1 MLIVS
6 DLMTTQVFTLL
17 ESDSLYTARQIMEMA
32 RVRHV
37 PIVDAK
43 DSFIGLITHRD
54 MLAVAVSKLSDI
66 APSTQDELDAGI
78 PLREIMRTDV
88 ARVSS
93 DTQLRDAAQ
102 MLLDH
107 KYGCLPVVDNGKL
120 VGIVTK
126 YDITNR
132 LNQAAPEWRRRP
144 IDKIPIQVVMT
155 EKPLTIF
162 PDATMPQAAELLIEN
177 DISGLPV
184 ERDGEIV
191 GMITTRDMVKYFS
204 EQDLKATVGD
214 MMSRNVLRV
223 HRHHTIGHVLEEM
236 NVQGQSR
243 ALVYEDNTTPVGIV
257 TRSGLTFSEI
267 MGPKDEMETKNIKMT
282 RKESTAG
289 RKQYR
294 YVKQMPFVAEDIMT
308 SPIFTI
314 GSEIKAVQ
322 ASQTLVEKN
331 IIGMPVMDQNE
342 VVGYFSADEI
352 ITEVGRWK

>member
-1 MLIVS
+1 MIIKKVKDYMS
-6 DLMTTQVFTLL
+6 APIYVIERNEPIQRARNLMFKY
-17 ESDSLYTARQIMEMA
+17 S
-32 RVRHV
+32 
-37 PIVDAK
+37 
-43 DSFIGLITHRD
+43 IGR
-54 MLAVAVSKLSDI
+54 
-66 APSTQDELDAGI
+66 
-78 PLREIMRTDV
+78 
-88 ARVSS
+88 
-93 DTQLRDAAQ
+93 
-102 MLLDH
+102 
-107 KYGCLPVVDNGKL
+107 LPVMDEGRL

-144 IDKIPIQVVMT
+144 IDKVPIQVVMT
-155 EKPLTIF
+155 EKPITIF

-184 ERDGEIV
+184 ERDSQIA
-191 GMITTRDMVKYFS
+191 GMITSRDMMRYFS
-204 EQDLKATVGD
+204 EQDIKATVGD
-214 MMSRNVLRV
+214 LMTRNILGV

-243 ALVYEDNTTPVGIV
+243 ALVYEDNNTPVGIV

-294 YVKQMPFVAEDIMT
+294 YIKQMPFVAEDIMT
-308 SPIFTI
+308 APIFTI
-314 GSEIKAVQ
+314 GAEEKAVV
-322 ASQTLVEKN
+322 ASHMLVEKS
-331 IIGMPVMDQNE
+331 IIGMPVVDKDE

-352 ITEVGRWK
+352 IAEIGRWK

>member
-1 MLIVS
+1 MIIKKVKDYMS
-6 DLMTTQVFTLL
+6 SPINVIERNEPIQ
-17 ESDSLYTARQIMEMA
+17 MA
-32 RVRHV
+32 RNLMF
-37 PIVDAK
+37 K
-43 DSFIGLITHRD
+43 YSIGR
-54 MLAVAVSKLSDI
+54 
-66 APSTQDELDAGI
+66 
-78 PLREIMRTDV
+78 
-88 ARVSS
+88 
-93 DTQLRDAAQ
+93 
-102 MLLDH
+102 
-107 KYGCLPVVDNGKL
+107 LPVMDNGKL

-144 IDKIPIQVVMT
+144 IDKVPIQVVMT
-155 EKPLTIF
+155 EKPITIF

-204 EQDLKATVGD
+204 EQDIKATVGD
-214 MMSRNVLRV
+214 LMSKNILNV

-236 NVQGQSR
+236 NVQGVSR
-243 ALVYEDNTTPVGIV
+243 ALVYEDNKTPVGIV
-257 TRSGLTFSEI
+257 TRSGLTFSEM

-282 RKESTAG
+282 RKESAAG

-308 SPIFTI
+308 SPIF
-314 GSEIKAVQ
+314 SLSPEIKAVE
-322 ASQTLVEKN
+322 ASKTLEEKH
-331 IIGMPVMDQNE
+331 IIGMPVMENNE

-352 ITEVGRWK
+352 ITEIGRWK

>member
-1 MLIVS
+1 MIIKKVKDYMS
-6 DLMTTQVFTLL
+6 SPINVIERNEPIQ
-17 ESDSLYTARQIMEMA
+17 MA
-32 RVRHV
+32 RNLMF
-37 PIVDAK
+37 K
-43 DSFIGLITHRD
+43 YSIGR
-54 MLAVAVSKLSDI
+54 
-66 APSTQDELDAGI
+66 
-78 PLREIMRTDV
+78 
-88 ARVSS
+88 
-93 DTQLRDAAQ
+93 
-102 MLLDH
+102 
-107 KYGCLPVVDNGKL
+107 LPVLDNGKL

-144 IDKIPIQVVMT
+144 IDKVPIQVVMT
-155 EKPLTIF
+155 EKPITIF

-204 EQDLKATVGD
+204 EQDIKATVGD
-214 MMSRNVLRV
+214 LMSKNILNV

-236 NVQGQSR
+236 NVQGVSR
-243 ALVYEDNTTPVGIV
+243 ALVYEDNMTPVGIV
-257 TRSGLTFSEI
+257 TRSGLTFSEM

-282 RKESTAG
+282 RKESAAG

-308 SPIFTI
+308 SPIF
-314 GSEIKAVQ
+314 SLSPEIKAVE
-322 ASQTLVEKN
+322 ASKTLDEKH
-331 IIGMPVMDQNE
+331 IIGMPVMENNE

-352 ITEVGRWK
+352 IIEIGRWK

>member
-1 MLIVS
+1 MIIKKVKDYMS
-6 DLMTTQVFTLL
+6 SPINVIERNEPIQ
-17 ESDSLYTARQIMEMA
+17 MA
-32 RVRHV
+32 RNLMF
-37 PIVDAK
+37 K
-43 DSFIGLITHRD
+43 YSIGR
-54 MLAVAVSKLSDI
+54 
-66 APSTQDELDAGI
+66 
-78 PLREIMRTDV
+78 
-88 ARVSS
+88 
-93 DTQLRDAAQ
+93 
-102 MLLDH
+102 
-107 KYGCLPVVDNGKL
+107 LPVLDNGKL

-155 EKPLTIF
+155 EKPITIF

-204 EQDLKATVGD
+204 EQDIKATVGD
-214 MMSRNVLRV
+214 LMSKNILNV

-236 NVQGQSR
+236 NVQGVSR

-257 TRSGLTFSEI
+257 TRSGLTFSEM

-282 RKESTAG
+282 RKESAAG

-308 SPIFTI
+308 SPIF
-314 GSEIKAVQ
+314 SLSPEIKAVE
-322 ASQTLVEKN
+322 ASKTLEEKH
-331 IIGMPVMDQNE
+331 IIGMPVMENNE

-352 ITEVGRWK
+352 ITEIGRWK

>member
-1 MLIVS
+1 MIIKKVKDYMS
-6 DLMTTQVFTLL
+6 APIYVIERNEPIQRARNLMFK
-17 ESDSLYTARQIMEMA
+17 YG
-32 RVRHV
+32 
-37 PIVDAK
+37 
-43 DSFIGLITHRD
+43 IGRLPV
-54 MLAVAVSKLSDI
+54 M
-66 APSTQDELDAGI
+66 DAG
-78 PLREIMRTDV
+78 L
-88 ARVSS
+88 
-93 DTQLRDAAQ
+93 
-102 MLLDH
+102 
-107 KYGCLPVVDNGKL
+107 L

-144 IDKIPIQVVMT
+144 IDKVPIQVVMT
-155 EKPLTIF
+155 EKPITIF

-177 DISGLPV
+177 GISGLPV

-191 GMITTRDMVKYFS
+191 GMITSRDIMKYFS

-214 MMSRNVLRV
+214 MMSKNVLRV

-282 RKESTAG
+282 RKESPAG

-294 YVKQMPFVAEDIMT
+294 YVKQVPFVAEDIMT

-331 IIGMPVMDQNE
+331 IIGMPVMDNNE

>member
-1 MLIVS
+1 MIIKKVKDYMS
-6 DLMTTQVFTLL
+6 APIYVVERNEPIQ
-17 ESDSLYTARQIMEMA
+17 MA
-32 RVRHV
+32 RNLMF
-37 PIVDAK
+37 K
-43 DSFIGLITHRD
+43 YGIGRLP
-54 MLAVAVSKLSDI
+54 V
-66 APSTQDELDAGI
+66 LDAG
-78 PLREIMRTDV
+78 R
-88 ARVSS
+88 
-93 DTQLRDAAQ
+93 
-102 MLLDH
+102 
-107 KYGCLPVVDNGKL
+107 L

-132 LNQAAPEWRRRP
+132 LNQAAPDWRRRP
-144 IDKIPIQVVMT
+144 IDKVPIQVVMT
-155 EKPLTIF
+155 EKPITIF

-177 DISGLPV
+177 GISGLPV
-184 ERDGEIV
+184 EREGEIV
-191 GMITTRDMVKYFS
+191 GMITSRDMMRYFS

-214 MMSRNVLRV
+214 LMSRNMLKV

-282 RKESTAG
+282 RKESPAG

-308 SPIFTI
+308 APIFTI
-314 GSEIKAVQ
+314 GAEEKAVE
-322 ASQTLVEKN
+322 ASRTLVEKS
-331 IIGMPVMDQNE
+331 IIGMPVVDKEE

-352 ITEVGRWK
+352 IMEIGGWK

>member
-1 MLIVS
+1 MIIKKVKDYMS
-6 DLMTTQVFTLL
+6 SPINVIERNEPIQ
-17 ESDSLYTARQIMEMA
+17 MA
-32 RVRHV
+32 RNLMF
-37 PIVDAK
+37 K
-43 DSFIGLITHRD
+43 YSIGR
-54 MLAVAVSKLSDI
+54 
-66 APSTQDELDAGI
+66 
-78 PLREIMRTDV
+78 
-88 ARVSS
+88 
-93 DTQLRDAAQ
+93 
-102 MLLDH
+102 
-107 KYGCLPVVDNGKL
+107 LPVLDNGKL

-144 IDKIPIQVVMT
+144 IDKVPIQVVMT
-155 EKPLTIF
+155 EKPITIF

-204 EQDLKATVGD
+204 EQDIKATVGD
-214 MMSRNVLRV
+214 LMSKNILNV

-236 NVQGQSR
+236 NVQGVSR
-243 ALVYEDNTTPVGIV
+243 ALVYEDNMTPVGIV
-257 TRSGLTFSEI
+257 TRSGLTFSEM

-282 RKESTAG
+282 RKESAAG

-308 SPIFTI
+308 SPIF
-314 GSEIKAVQ
+314 SLSPEIKAVE
-322 ASQTLVEKN
+322 ASKTLEEKH
-331 IIGMPVMDQNE
+331 IIGMPVMENNE

-352 ITEVGRWK
+352 IIEIGRWK

>member
-1 MLIVS
+1 MIIKKVKDYMS
-6 DLMTTQVFTLL
+6 SPINVIERNEPIQ
-17 ESDSLYTARQIMEMA
+17 MA
-32 RVRHV
+32 RNLMF
-37 PIVDAK
+37 K
-43 DSFIGLITHRD
+43 YSIGR
-54 MLAVAVSKLSDI
+54 
-66 APSTQDELDAGI
+66 
-78 PLREIMRTDV
+78 
-88 ARVSS
+88 
-93 DTQLRDAAQ
+93 
-102 MLLDH
+102 
-107 KYGCLPVVDNGKL
+107 LPVMDNGKL

-132 LNQAAPEWRRRP
+132 LNQAAPEWRRRS
-144 IDKIPIQVVMT
+144 IDKVPIQVVMT
-155 EKPLTIF
+155 EKPITIF

-204 EQDLKATVGD
+204 EQDIKATVGD
-214 MMSRNVLRV
+214 LMSKNILNV

-236 NVQGQSR
+236 NVQGVSR

-257 TRSGLTFSEI
+257 TRSGLTFSEM

-282 RKESTAG
+282 RKESAAG

-308 SPIFTI
+308 SPIF
-314 GSEIKAVQ
+314 SLSPEIKAVE
-322 ASQTLVEKN
+322 ASKTLEEKH
-331 IIGMPVMDQNE
+331 IIGMPVMENNE

-352 ITEVGRWK
+352 ITEIGRWK

>member
-1 MLIVS
+1 MIIKKVKDYMS
-6 DLMTTQVFTLL
+6 APIYVIERNEPIQRARNLMFK
-17 ESDSLYTARQIMEMA
+17 YG
-32 RVRHV
+32 
-37 PIVDAK
+37 
-43 DSFIGLITHRD
+43 IGRLPV
-54 MLAVAVSKLSDI
+54 M
-66 APSTQDELDAGI
+66 DAG
-78 PLREIMRTDV
+78 L
-88 ARVSS
+88 
-93 DTQLRDAAQ
+93 
-102 MLLDH
+102 
-107 KYGCLPVVDNGKL
+107 L

-144 IDKIPIQVVMT
+144 IDKVPIQVVMT
-155 EKPLTIF
+155 EKPITIF

-177 DISGLPV
+177 GISGLPV

-191 GMITTRDMVKYFS
+191 GMITSRDIMKYFS

-214 MMSRNVLRV
+214 MMSKNVLRV

-282 RKESTAG
+282 RKESPAG

-294 YVKQMPFVAEDIMT
+294 YVKQVPFVAEDIMT

-314 GSEIKAVQ
+314 GSEMKAVQ

-331 IIGMPVMDQNE
+331 IIGMPVMDNNE